1 MNTNDAA
8 AESIINATIKLIEDA
23 GGDIRNITAR
33 AISAGS
39 GVSLGLINYH
49 FGSKDNLITICCN
62 RMISMTLAGLAPGK
76 TNYAAPDG
84 LTDKERL
91 ISFAKQTFEFVYKN
105 YSMVKISVLSDFKDY
120 SPESNSAMTQKG
132 FMLALR
138 GDMPEQKKRHIAFAL
153 ASVMQTALLAGENA
167 KEITGYSLKTK
178 KQRGRFI
185 EDTVTMLMEG
195 INE

>member
-1 MNTNDAA
+1 
-8 AESIINATIKLIEDA
+8 
-23 GGDIRNITAR
+23 
-33 AISAGS
+33 
-39 GVSLGLINYH
+39 
-49 FGSKDNLITICCN
+49 
-62 RMISMTLAGLAPGK
+62 
-76 TNYAAPDG
+76 
-84 LTDKERL
+84 
-91 ISFAKQTFEFVYKN
+91 
-105 YSMVKISVLSDFKDY
+105 MVKISVLSDFKDY

-138 GDMPEQKKRHIAFAL
+138 GNMPEQKKRHIAFAL

-178 KQRGRFI
+178 KQRGQFI